1 MSNSVELLLTDVGI
15 IGSISALIVS
25 VAILLGRRENHQTQ
39 PAGARNEAL
48 KGTGLKTANTTT

>member
-1 MSNSVELLLTDVGI
+1 MSNSVELLLMDVGI

-39 PAGARNEAL
+39 SANARNEAL
-48 KGTGLKTANTTT
+48 AGTGLKTVSNQT